1 MERRNEWRDRKYLL
15 SPPGNTK
22 ARALKK
28 SLYIPTEI
36 TKICNKIKGK
46 EKQPINPHDFQHSS
60 RECDVDRKK

>member
-1 MERRNEWRDRKYLL
+1 MEGQKISFITSREHK
-15 SPPGNTK
+15 SK
-22 ARALKK
+22 SFKK